1 MNEGS
6 DSDYAEETFM
16 KSIYQEVVRDF
27 FVAIGE
33 LLVIWLVALGLVKV
47 LKVLWKWI
55 KKEKG

>member
-1 MNEGS
+1 
-6 DSDYAEETFM
+6 M

-55 KKEKG
+55 KKEKS